1 MAGINRA
8 AFGDV
13 VAIAVVFHESCGG
26 LHFAGRGV
34 GIIILFV
41 MGKMTFDKMSLFV
54 KEVFAPFDC
63 NKTVFVAFSALVI
76 IVCIGT
82 GLLPAGLCLAAL
94 GCSMSRNHGQ
104 RKNKKHRQ
112 NCDSD
117 IDFLRVFLNHNAFV
131 IALS

>member
-1 MAGINRA
+1 MAGINCA

-26 LHFAGRGV
+26 LHLAGRGV
-34 GIIILFV
+34 GVVVIIF
-41 MGKMTFDKMSLFV
+41 MRKMSFNEVTFLIKKILASLDGGKAV
-54 KEVFAPFDC
+54 LVVFA
-63 NKTVFVAFSALVI
+63 VLV
-76 IVCIGT
+76 VVVRIGT
-82 GLLPAGLCLAAL
+82 GLLPAGLTFL
-94 GCSMSRNHGQ
+94 GCSLSRNHGQ

-131 IALS
+131 IVLS

>member
-1 MAGINRA
+1 MTGIDGA

-26 LHFAGRGV
+26 LHLAGRGIGV
-34 GIIILFV
+34 VVIIF
-41 MGKMTFDKMSLFV
+41 MRKMSFNKATFLIKKILASLDGGKAV
-54 KEVFAPFDC
+54 LVVFA
-63 NKTVFVAFSALVI
+63 ALV
-76 IVCIGT
+76 VVRIGT
-82 GLLPAGLCLAAL
+82 GLLPAGLALL
-94 GCSMSRNHGQ
+94 GCSLSRNHGQ

-117 IDFLRVFLNHNAFV
+117 IDFPRVFLNHNAFV

>member
-34 GIIILFV
+34 GIVVIIF
-41 MGKMTFDKMSLFV
+41 MRKMSFNKATFLIKKILASLDGGKAV
-54 KEVFAPFDC
+54 LVVFA
-63 NKTVFVAFSALVI
+63 ALV
-76 IVCIGT
+76 VVRIGT
-82 GLLPAGLCLAAL
+82 GLLPAGLALL
-94 GCSMSRNHGQ
+94 GCSLSRNHGQ